1 MTYTNIEVYSLH
13 FDDLVIHSEHIK
25 EKEIG
30 KLPIMNRS
38 TWISSSIHSKLI
50 RRLLCHGW
58 MQSSLRVKKRSQI
71 FNKHLVF
78 CYPGKNLHSST
89 FHSNCQRKSTP
100 TSWWGRGHMIC
111 CRLPTNKI
119 TFNAVITI
127 SRPSIIYDV
136 ERVMAGLLR

>member
-58 MQSSLRVKKRSQI
+58 MQSVFVLKKEA
-71 FNKHLVF
+71 K
-78 CYPGKNLHSST
+78 YST
-89 FHSNCQRKSTP
+89 NILFFVTQE
-100 TSWWGRGHMIC
+100 
-111 CRLPTNKI
+111 KI
-119 TFNAVITI
+119 
-127 SRPSIIYDV
+127 SIRQLSILIVRESPHPHHDG
-136 ERVMAGLLR
+136 AGAT